1 MFFIG
6 GNKMSQNVASVGVN
20 ELLSGMII
28 AKDVLRNGSVL
39 IKEGSIINEEIIDRL
54 QNMFFL
60 DKLQVY
66 ISTDVIE
73 KNTKEAEIKKVEQ
86 AFQEVS
92 AELGN
97 LYSHIEMLKE
107 DSIEDL
113 REFSWKIQ
121 KQFKNSELVINS
133 VLFQGSGD
141 DCIYR
146 HGVNVAALSALLGK
160 WAGFDE
166 EKINLLIYS
175 ALLHDFGITKLSDE
189 LQKKPDLELEKEA
202 EEVKEH
208 VRLGYQ
214 AMESLACLDKSVL
227 CGVLMHH
234 ERCDGSGYPLGLA
247 NEKIHPFAKIIAIAD
262 EIDVLNSNKEL
273 KEQKGAFHVL
283 KEIKEKSLRL
293 LDYKYSRIFLE
304 HISNFY
310 IGEEVLLSN
319 GDVAKILQMNVDDIE
334 SPLLL
339 KDGDFINLK
348 IEKNIHIKE
357 LVVK

>member
-1 MFFIG
+1 
-6 GNKMSQNVASVGVN
+6 MSQNVASVGVN
-20 ELLSGMII
+20 ELVSGMII
-28 AKDVLRNGSVL
+28 AKEVLRNGTVL
-39 IKEGSIINEEIIDRL
+39 LKEGSIVNDEIIERL
-54 QNMFFL
+54 QSMYFL

-92 AELGN
+92 SKLGS
-97 LYSHIEMLKE
+97 LYSQIDKLEE
-107 DSIEDL
+107 NSIEDL
-113 REFSWKIQ
+113 REFAWKIQ
-121 KQFKNSELVINS
+121 KLFRNSELVINS
-133 VLFQGSGD
+133 VLFRGSGD

-146 HGVNVAALSALLGK
+146 HGVNVAALSALIGK
-160 WAGFDE
+160 WIGYDE

-175 ALLHDFGITKLSDE
+175 ALLHDFGITKLSKE
-189 LQKKPDLELEKEA
+189 LQKKPDLEIQNDCD
-202 EEVKEH
+202 EVKEH

-214 AMESLACLDKSVL
+214 AIETLACLNRSVL

-234 ERCDGSGYPLGLA
+234 ERCDGSGYPLGLK

-262 EIDVLNSNKEL
+262 EIDVLNSNEEL

-283 KEIKEKSLRL
+283 KEIKEKSLNL
-293 LDYKYSRIFLE
+293 LDYKYSRLFLE

-310 IGEEVLLSN
+310 IGEEVLLNN

-348 IEKNIHIKE
+348 TEKNIHIKE